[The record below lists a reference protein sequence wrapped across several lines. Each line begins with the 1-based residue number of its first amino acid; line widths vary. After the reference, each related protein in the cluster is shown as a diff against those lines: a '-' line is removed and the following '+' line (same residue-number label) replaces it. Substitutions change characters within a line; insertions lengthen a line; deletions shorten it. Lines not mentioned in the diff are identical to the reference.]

1 MRVCLCSAAASS
13 KGKKGAVASGGNLTT
28 AAPIPGFRLQ
38 WPQKMVPALNPINY
52 RYITGVDRLPPCPRV
67 SMMQFVVAFSCGCS
81 KLLSV
86 FFFFFFFQKASKP
99 DKSISLPCHHNSSSL
114 PINANHLPFRC
125 SFCYCLRWQSCQPLL
140 HCVGRSAGITLRLC
154 VSSSLTFS
162 LGWLPWQATFSQLPQ
177 LQTYKTI
184 QIAQPHRALF

>member
-86 FFFFFFFQKASKP
+86 FFFFFFFKRLQNLTKVSHCLATITAVHYQSMQTTYLSGVLSAIAF
-99 DKSISLPCHHNSSSL
+99 DDSH
-114 PINANHLPFRC
+114 AN
-125 SFCYCLRWQSCQPLL
+125 
-140 HCVGRSAGITLRLC
+140 
-154 VSSSLTFS
+154 
-162 LGWLPWQATFSQLPQ
+162 
-177 LQTYKTI
+177 
-184 QIAQPHRALF
+184 LFFTVLEGQRE